1 MDINDGARGA
11 GEMTAMTTNLHL
23 RYATR
28 SVPRYTSYPTAPHFN
43 AEVDGG
49 VYAGWLRAL
58 PAEGAL
64 SLYLHVPYCRSIC
77 HYCGCH
83 TKAALRDEPVVE
95 YAEVLV
101 REIHL
106 VADTIG
112 RQARVTHIH
121 WGGGT
126 PSLLPQASFEAV
138 MAAIRARFDLSGLVE
153 HATELDPRTVSAEL
167 ARALADAGVTRASLG
182 VQDFDADVQLA
193 IGRVQP
199 FEVVE
204 AAVGHLRAAGITALN
219 FDLMYGLPRQ
229 TAASIRETVRLATLL
244 APSRLALFGY
254 AHVPWFKKHQR
265 LIDEA
270 ALPGSGE
277 RMALEEVARQALAEA
292 GFLPVGLDHFARAD
306 DAMAKA
312 LAAGELK
319 RNFQGYTTDDAETLV
334 GLGASSI
341 GRLPQGFAQNNP
353 DIGGWRRA
361 IEAGTLPVVKGKALD
376 ADDRVRADL
385 IERLMCDYRVDLGE
399 VTARHGL
406 TPAYFADDLAGLD
419 ELERDGL
426 LRREGDRIV
435 MTAEGR
441 PFVRVAAAV
450 FDVYLARA
458 AARHSLAV

>member
-1 MDINDGARGA
+1 MTQPAA
-11 GEMTAMTTNLHL
+11 ASEMTVMKNNVHL

-43 AEVDGG
+43 AEVNGT
-49 VYAGWLRAL
+49 VYAEWLAAL
-58 PAEGAL
+58 PADASV

-83 TKAALRDEPVVE
+83 TKAALRDDPVIE
-95 YAEVLV
+95 YAETLAA
-101 REIHL
+101 EINL

-112 RQARVTHIH
+112 RKAKVTHIH

-126 PSLLPQASFEAV
+126 PSLLPEASFDKV
-138 MAAIRARFDLSGLVE
+138 MAAIRARFDLTGLIE
-153 HATELDPRTVSAEL
+153 HATELDPRTVTADL
-167 ARALADAGVTRASLG
+167 ARSLAGAGVTRASLG
-182 VQDFDADVQLA
+182 VQDFDADVQVA

-204 AAVGHLRAAGITALN
+204 AAVGFLRAAGITALN

-229 TAASIRETVRLATLL
+229 SAESIRETVRLATLL
-244 APSRLALFGY
+244 APTRLALFGY

-270 ALPGSGE
+270 ALPGATE
-277 RMALEEVARQALAEA
+277 RMALEDIARQALADA

-319 RNFQGYTTDDAETLV
+319 RNFQGYTTDDADTLI

-341 GRLPQGFAQNNP
+341 GRMPQGFVQNNP
-353 DIGGWRRA
+353 DIGGWRRSV
-361 IEAGTLPVVKGKALD
+361 EAGELPAVKGKALD
-376 ADDRVRADL
+376 ADDRLRADL
-385 IERLMCDYRVDLGE
+385 IERLMCDYRVDLRE
-399 VTARHGL
+399 VCARHGVSAATL
-406 TPAYFADDLAGLD
+406 ADGVAQLD

-426 LRREGDRIV
+426 LIRDGDSIA
-435 MTAEGR
+435 MTTDGR
-441 PFVRVAAAV
+441 PFVRIAAAA